1 MHNII
6 PKVLCPRCQS
16 SKIYK
21 FGKDPSGHQKYQC
34 RDCKRQFTLMPS
46 NVVRKNYPKCPLCG
60 KASFLHH
67 DYPHYTNYRCGD
79 KKCYH
84 SFFVPKST
92 NIDLPS
98 CTNIKGKI
106 DFKGMRFPI
115 HIILIALNLFYL
127 NNSSSRKISDFLY
140 FSLNIKVSHVSVSLW
155 VKKFAFLFHLLSDK
169 YLCSLNLN
177 SDEWHIDE
185 TVVKINGIK
194 HWIWFTIDSETRFI
208 VSYHLSPSRASEQA
222 FSNLNFSKFFGSPRS
237 VVSDGLPSYKKAV
250 KSIFPDSKHIVVQS
264 FKDDISNNLIESFNK
279 TFKSWYKS
287 KLGFN
292 SFESA
297 NSLISM
303 FVFFYNFVRP
313 HSSLS
318 KLTPAQVAGAVYDDK
333 VRNSWLIAS

>member
-1 MHNII
+1 MSNII
-6 PKVLCPRCQS
+6 SKISCPRCQS

-21 FGKDPSGHQKYQC
+21 FGKDLSGHQKYQC
-34 RDCKRQFTLMPS
+34 CNCKRQFTLLSS
-46 NVVRKNYPKCPLCG
+46 NSIRKNYPRCPLCG
-60 KASFLHH
+60 KGSFLHH
-67 DYPHYTNYRCGD
+67 DYLHYTNYRCGD

-84 SFFVPKST
+84 SFFVPKAA

-98 CTNIKGKI
+98 CTDLRGKT
-106 DFKGMRFPI
+106 DFKGMRYPV
-115 HIILIALNLFYL
+115 HIILIALNLFFL
-127 NNSSSRKISDFLY
+127 NNSSTRNISTFLC
-140 FSLNIKVSHVSVSLW
+140 FSFNVKVSHVSVSHW
-155 VKKFAFLFHLLSDK
+155 VKKFSFMFHLLSDK
-169 YLCSLNLN
+169 YRSSLNLN

-185 TVVKINGIK
+185 TVVKINGLK

-208 VSYHLSPSRASEQA
+208 VSHHLSPSRASEQA
-222 FSNLNFSKFFGSPRS
+222 FSNLYFSKSFGSPKS
-237 VVSDGLPSYKKAV
+237 VVSDGLPAYMVPV
-250 KSIFPDSKHIVVQS
+250 KSIFPDSKHIVVKS

-303 FVFFYNFVRP
+303 FVYFYNFVRP
-313 HSSLS
+313 HSSLNN
-318 KLTPAQVAGAVYDDK
+318 LTPAQVAGANYDDK